1 MAVSEDEGGRYPR
14 VAGQSVD
21 TLDNR
26 IRSRE
31 FDKTVVFDDKPR
43 REIEE
48 TVGAL
53 DVSRGTKANSRQAA
67 QLHTVRRSIVLVD
80 FAIRSKRGKAMAFYI
95 QLIML
100 KNLAR
105 AESVGDTI
113 SRREIIEPHNHM
125 MKKIDEHNSRDLS
138 IRKSADDAATTLL
151 DNPDPAFNFTNVFQ
165 SRCSIQCSCT

>member
-1 MAVSEDEGGRYPR
+1 MA
-14 VAGQSVD
+14 A
-21 TLDNR
+21 
-26 IRSRE
+26 
-31 FDKTVVFDDKPR
+31 FDDKPR

-53 DVSRGTKANSRQAA
+53 DVSHGTKANSRQAA
-67 QLHTVRRSIVLVD
+67 RLHTVRRSIVLV
-80 FAIRSKRGKAMAFYI
+80 IRSKRGKAMAFYI
-95 QLIML
+95 QFIML
-100 KNLAR
+100 KNLVR

-151 DNPDPAFNFTNVFQ
+151 DNPDPVFNFTNVFQ